1 MQFVLWY
8 NSVGGLKMIIEILL
22 FLRSSDLVYNVIW
35 RALKDYDAMNHVLFL
50 KLRNRVVCR
59 AAIMNVILKKVRQF
73 QCQYK
78 VELLKAQSAIQKT
91 IPDTI

>member
-1 MQFVLWY
+1 
-8 NSVGGLKMIIEILL
+8 
-22 FLRSSDLVYNVIW
+22 
-35 RALKDYDAMNHVLFL
+35 
-50 KLRNRVVCR
+50 
-59 AAIMNVILKKVRQF
+59 MNVILKKVRQF

>member
-35 RALKDYDAMNHVLFL
+35 RALKDYDAMSHVLFL
-50 KLRNRVVCR
+50 KLRKRVVCR
-59 AAIMNVILKKVRQF
+59 AAIMNVILKNNKSVNFNANTRLN
-73 QCQYK
+73 C
-78 VELLKAQSAIQKT
+78 
-91 IPDTI
+91 

>member
-35 RALKDYDAMNHVLFL
+35 RALKDYDAMSHVLFL
-50 KLRNRVVCR
+50 KLRKSGLQGGHNECYP
-59 AAIMNVILKKVRQF
+59 KK
-73 QCQYK
+73 
-78 VELLKAQSAIQKT
+78 SPSISMPIQG
-91 IPDTI
+91 